1 MRRMENILGAQVA
14 VLLTAG
20 LLSFSHAQTLHTSPH
35 GEGLRGLA
43 PAMRVA
49 TPKIR
54 WQLTL
59 PAGIAHGSITFSNNG
74 QYLYFKTFGDKQ
86 GQVFK
91 VEASTGNIVWQTN
104 PTTIGFGRFSY
115 SGVVVDEQNGRLYT
129 TGTPSSTPYNQSIVA
144 ALDINTGAIIW
155 VKTASDLGLSGR
167 NLGTGNLLLH
177 PNRTRLYVRD
187 DNNPDRIVAL
197 DASNGNRIWTY
208 NMPNNFDSDSWML
221 HRTLGPIWTDPVSGR
236 VRIAFVNN
244 STVGSVGA
252 IQDNGNS
259 ASLAWSANVAQSM
272 EYHWWGNGNLS
283 LDNQTLY
290 VASFSDGGNPVL
302 TALDTSNGAI
312 RWRVFRTEQ
321 NGMSQYQ
328 NPAIGADGT
337 IYSVG
342 RGIADVPQSPIMGG
356 RAATG
361 ERADYWNSF
370 ARNRSFSSPWRMENL
385 LAHEESPTG
394 IGIRSN
400 AWDSA
405 DFGFPVLMG
414 DSHYF
419 DGSGG
424 SITLFNV
431 PPGEYEVYV
440 YAYYPTANVY
450 CCYYDYY
457 CCDYGE
463 YGCIRECRYCVQYCE
478 VPVNRR
484 WVFTIGQQSREIQD
498 DRTFFG
504 GYELGRNYV
513 RFESVSPSGTGD
525 ITISIVG
532 NTSRVDVNGIQLVAR
547 SGALAG
553 KRINVDFDRLYTS
566 PVRQIV
572 GAVTAVNPDGT
583 IKWQFKNLNCDE
595 FTGWPVAIMNGVV
608 YAVDQIDFASVY
620 LYAIKDNGTE
630 GVPLWRFQ
638 LDYSY
643 FGNVS
648 PSVGPDGTLYVASAR
663 DNADNQILFALM
675 PVQEGD
681 VDTNG
686 CVDDADLLQVLFAFG
701 QSGTGLPED
710 LNGDSTVDDADLL
723 LVLFNFGSGC

>member
-91 VEASTGNIVWQTN
+91 VEASTGNIVWQTD
-104 PTTIGFGRFSY
+104 PTTIGFGRLSY

-129 TGTPSSTPYNQSIVA
+129 TGTRSSTPYNQSIVA

-187 DNNPDRIVAL
+187 NNNPDRIVAL
-197 DASNGNRIWTY
+197 DASNGNLIWTY
-208 NMPNNFDSDSWML
+208 NMPFSSQSWML
-221 HRTLGPIWTDPVSGR
+221 HRTLGPLWTDPVSGR

-244 STVGSVGA
+244 STTGSVGA

-283 LDNQTLY
+283 LDDQTLY

-361 ERADYWNSF
+361 ERVDYWNSF
-370 ARNRSFSSPWRMENL
+370 ARNSSFSDPWRMENL
-385 LAHEESPTG
+385 LAHDGSATN
-394 IGIRSN
+394 IGIQSTAR
-400 AWDSA
+400 DSK
-405 DFGFPVLMG
+405 DFQQHVLMG

-419 DGSGG
+419 GYSG

-431 PPGEYEVYV
+431 PSGEYEVYV
-440 YAYYPTANVY
+440 YAYYPE
-450 CCYYDYY
+450 YY
-457 CCDYGE
+457 CCESYDF
-463 YGCIRECRYCVQYCE
+463 YCCT
-478 VPVNRR
+478 RR
-484 WVFTIGQQSREIQD
+484 WRFTIGQQSREIQD
-498 DRTFFG
+498 DSIFFG
-504 GYELGRNYV
+504 GYEPRRNYV
-513 RFESVSPSGTGD
+513 RFESVSPSSTGEIA
-525 ITISIVG
+525 ITITGLSSG
-532 NTSRVDVNGIQLVAR
+532 GVDVNGIQIVAR

-566 PVRQIV
+566 PDRRIV

>member
-1 MRRMENILGAQVA
+1 MRRMENSLGAQVA

-129 TGTPSSTPYNQSIVA
+129 TGTRSSTPYNQSIVA
-144 ALDINTGAIIW
+144 ALNIDTGAIIW

-177 PNRTRLYVRD
+177 PDRTRLYVRD

-221 HRTLGPIWTDPVSGR
+221 HRTLGPIWTDPVSER

-370 ARNRSFSSPWRMENL
+370 ARNSSFSDPWRMENL
-385 LAHEESPTG
+385 LAHDGSATN
-394 IGIRSN
+394 IGIQSTAR
-400 AWDSA
+400 DSK
-405 DFGFPVLMG
+405 DFQQPVLMG

-419 DGSGG
+419 GYSG

-431 PPGEYEVYV
+431 PSGEYEVYV
-440 YAYYPTANVY
+440 YAYYPE
-450 CCYYDYY
+450 YY
-457 CCDYGE
+457 CCESYDF
-463 YGCIRECRYCVQYCE
+463 YCCT
-478 VPVNRR
+478 RR
-484 WVFTIGQQSREIQD
+484 WRFTIGQQSREIQD
-498 DRTFFG
+498 DSIFFG

-513 RFESVSPSGTGD
+513 RFESVSPSSTGEIA
-525 ITISIVG
+525 ITITGLSSG
-532 NTSRVDVNGIQLVAR
+532 VDVNGIQIVAR

-553 KRINVDFDRLYTS
+553 KRINVDFDHLYTS

-686 CVDDADLLQVLFAFG
+686 CVDDADLLRVLFAFG

-723 LVLFNFGSGC
+723 LVLFNFGGGC

>member
-91 VEASTGNIVWQTN
+91 VEASTGNIVWQTD

-144 ALDINTGAIIW
+144 ALNINTGAIIW

-283 LDNQTLY
+283 LDDQTLY

-361 ERADYWNSF
+361 ERVDYWNSF
-370 ARNRSFSSPWRMENL
+370 ARNSSFSNPWRMENL
-385 LAHEESPTG
+385 LAHDGSATN
-394 IGIRSN
+394 IGIQSTAR
-400 AWDSA
+400 DSK
-405 DFGFPVLMG
+405 DFQQPVLMG

-419 DGSGG
+419 GYSG

-440 YAYYPTANVY
+440 YAYYPEYYCCEYYEY
-450 CCYYDYY
+450 CCYYDYTVYERMY
-457 CCDYGE
+457 CQ
-463 YGCIRECRYCVQYCE
+463 RTRHW
-478 VPVNRR
+478 R
-484 WVFTIGQQSREIQD
+484 FTIGQQSREIQD
-498 DRTFFG
+498 DRIFFG

-513 RFESVSPSGTGD
+513 RFESVSPSSTGEIA
-525 ITISIVG
+525 ITITGLSFG
-532 NTSRVDVNGIQLVAR
+532 VDVNGIQIVAR

-566 PVRQIV
+566 PVRRIV
-572 GAVTAVNPDGT
+572 GAVTAVNPNGT

>member
-91 VEASTGNIVWQTN
+91 VEASTGNIVWQTD

-197 DASNGNRIWTY
+197 DASNGNLIWTY
-208 NMPNNFDSDSWML
+208 NMPFSSQSWML
-221 HRTLGPIWTDPVSGR
+221 HRTLGPLWTDPVSGR

-244 STVGSVGA
+244 STTGSVGA

-283 LDNQTLY
+283 LDDQTLY

-370 ARNRSFSSPWRMENL
+370 ARNSSFRSPWRMENL
-385 LAHEESPTG
+385 LAHDGSATN
-394 IGIRSN
+394 IGIQSDAIDSN
-400 AWDSA
+400 
-405 DFGFPVLMG
+405 DFQQPVLMG

-419 DGSGG
+419 GYIG

-440 YAYYPTANVY
+440 YAYHPGYA
-450 CCYYDYY
+450 
-457 CCDYGE
+457 
-463 YGCIRECRYCVQYCE
+463 RHWR
-478 VPVNRR
+478 
-484 WVFTIGQQSREIQD
+484 FFIGQQFRDIQD

-513 RFESVSPSGTGD
+513 RFESVSPSSTGEIA
-525 ITISIVG
+525 ITIDGLSSG
-532 NTSRVDVNGIQLVAR
+532 VDVNGIQIVAR

-566 PVRQIV
+566 PDRRIV

-663 DNADNQILFALM
+663 NNADNQILFALM